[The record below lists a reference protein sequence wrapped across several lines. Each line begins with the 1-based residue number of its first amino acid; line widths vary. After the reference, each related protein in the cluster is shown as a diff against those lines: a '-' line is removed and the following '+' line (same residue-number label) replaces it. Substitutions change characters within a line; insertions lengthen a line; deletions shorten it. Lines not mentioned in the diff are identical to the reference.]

1 MPIIFDVDQSYISP
15 YLSLTVDN
23 GGKIHASVK
32 KAFVSRFVNLL
43 EEGISYQIRYFGVG
57 LNKGYFKT
65 THHEYVVN
73 LNQRTDV
80 HRLPESSSI
89 PRYGFKFVSFD
100 TLNAPGYDCTY
111 LVDVVGYL
119 AGIGNEKT
127 LEKDGKSTKYTVIE
141 LEIDDGKIMEC
152 ALFGNYAHEL
162 NAFLGSGNKDGAV
175 VVLQFVRVKLFN
187 EKIVLQNSMYGTKMF
202 FNLEDTTVIQFKN
215 SFVRFEES
223 RGNIGGIP
231 NEAAFLKIY
240 QGKTIEQL
248 KEFETNSICIV
259 LATISHIMDTPDWW
273 YGQCEC
279 NRSTYAF
286 TKTFKCSSCG
296 RLLLSITPR
305 YRIKLGV
312 IDDSDCA
319 CFVVFDKEA
328 KQVLGKSC
336 NLLLEFS
343 NEVAANDES
352 ELLEN
357 AITPTKRLCSESEE
371 SKVEGNS
378 SDGSNDV
385 HFQSVLSNITNG
397 LNTGE
402 KERCSNI
409 SDISNSGITCEAYD
423 SPCHQTSQQQF
434 QQTSNNI
441 DQLQSQHSLEY
452 SNRIRLQRDARLN
465 RKIMLLQKRHGASTS
480 NSNLDTKELEE
491 VCIAEKGRHLRQR
504 KTFLKELVI
513 NLSKIF
519 EEVED
524 ITENTTILDDSVQIE
539 YPAIFDVAE
548 NTVFDVI
555 DIGDPEFFC
564 RHCDAMMWYE
574 ERSEKSK
581 TGSNIEFS
589 ICCMRGKVQL
599 PFLQR
604 PPQLLQGLLSGADQR
619 SKHFKDNIRTY
630 NSMFCFTSLGGKIET
645 SINDGT
651 GPPQFIVSGQNYH
664 RIGSLVPIEGQRP
677 KFAQLYIYDTENE
690 VSNRIEIFSSRT
702 NNNNID
708 QSLVLDLKDMIDQH
722 NVLAHTFRIVRNYL
736 NQGDIANIRLRLYRK
751 RSKDARVY
759 NLPSSNEVA
768 ALIVGDFDSGDAGRD
783 IIVQL
788 KSGHLQRIHE
798 THTAF
803 IPLQYPMM
811 FPYSEDGYQED
822 IPLRESH
829 RADENRKRQRVSLR
843 EFIAFRIQERKVEYA
858 TIVNGGRLFQQFLV
872 DCFSMIEAQR
882 LTYYRNNQTKVRSD
896 IYKGIQDAVVRGE
909 TRASKAGKRI
919 ILPASFTGGMRYMF
933 NNCQDA
939 MAICKKYGYPDLFIT
954 MTCNSSWQEIGRVN
968 NPRNLKVEDRP
979 DISCRVFKIK
989 LDMII
994 SDLKQGIPFGV
1005 LDAGMYTVEFQ
1016 KRGLPHAHILLWLSG
1031 DHKITTTTQI
1041 DQLISS
1047 ELPDPAQHPKLFRAV
1062 STYMIHGPCGRAFS
1076 KSPCMKD
1083 GYCTKYYPKTFSKTT
1098 VIDDSGYPSYR
1109 RRDTWVVTEKKGVHM
1124 DNRNVV
1130 PYNAYLLMS
1139 YQAHVNVEYCNKSN
1153 AIKYLFKYVNKGPD
1167 RVAVGVTKEASSGE
1181 DAQVIDEIK
1190 QFYDCRYLSACEAVW
1205 RTLAYDIHQRWPSV
1219 MRLTFHLP
1227 GEQNIIFK
1235 DDDDLEEIV
1244 EEEEG
1249 KCDIYYMRIL
1259 LAVQRGCTTYESI
1272 RTVNGIT
1279 YSSFQDACYSMGLL
1293 CDDREFIA
1301 AINEVAELASGHQ
1314 LRKLFAMLLIS
1325 NSISNPERV
1334 WNATWTLLANGILY
1348 ERRKALKNQ
1357 GLSMTDDEL
1366 KNLCLIEIEKILNSN
1381 ARSLRDY
1388 QSMPY
1393 PEMSHVR
1400 LFQNKLI
1407 EEELAYDT
1415 NELTHT
1421 NLYTEQKM
1429 THEQRLVFDEILN
1442 AVVTDSGGFYF
1453 VYGHGGCE
1461 RLILDFQYPL
1471 QLLMNLLAT
1480 SSMAV

>member
-1 MPIIFDVDQSYISP
+1 
-15 YLSLTVDN
+15 
-23 GGKIHASVK
+23 
-32 KAFVSRFVNLL
+32 
-43 EEGISYQIRYFGVG
+43 
-57 LNKGYFKT
+57 
-65 THHEYVVN
+65 
-73 LNQRTDV
+73 
-80 HRLPESSSI
+80 
-89 PRYGFKFVSFD
+89 
-100 TLNAPGYDCTY
+100 
-111 LVDVVGYL
+111 
-119 AGIGNEKT
+119 
-127 LEKDGKSTKYTVIE
+127 
-141 LEIDDGKIMEC
+141 
-152 ALFGNYAHEL
+152 
-162 NAFLGSGNKDGAV
+162 
-175 VVLQFVRVKLFN
+175 
-187 EKIVLQNSMYGTKMF
+187 
-202 FNLEDTTVIQFKN
+202 
-215 SFVRFEES
+215 
-223 RGNIGGIP
+223 
-231 NEAAFLKIY
+231 
-240 QGKTIEQL
+240 
-248 KEFETNSICIV
+248 
-259 LATISHIMDTPDWW
+259 
-273 YGQCEC
+273 
-279 NRSTYAF
+279 
-286 TKTFKCSSCG
+286 
-296 RLLLSITPR
+296 
-305 YRIKLGV
+305 
-312 IDDSDCA
+312 
-319 CFVVFDKEA
+319 
-328 KQVLGKSC
+328 
-336 NLLLEFS
+336 
-343 NEVAANDES
+343 
-352 ELLEN
+352 
-357 AITPTKRLCSESEE
+357 
-371 SKVEGNS
+371 
-378 SDGSNDV
+378 
-385 HFQSVLSNITNG
+385 
-397 LNTGE
+397 
-402 KERCSNI
+402 
-409 SDISNSGITCEAYD
+409 
-423 SPCHQTSQQQF
+423 
-434 QQTSNNI
+434 
-441 DQLQSQHSLEY
+441 
-452 SNRIRLQRDARLN
+452 
-465 RKIMLLQKRHGASTS
+465 
-480 NSNLDTKELEE
+480 
-491 VCIAEKGRHLRQR
+491 
-504 KTFLKELVI
+504 
-513 NLSKIF
+513 
-519 EEVED
+519 
-524 ITENTTILDDSVQIE
+524 
-539 YPAIFDVAE
+539 
-548 NTVFDVI
+548 
-555 DIGDPEFFC
+555 
-564 RHCDAMMWYE
+564 
-574 ERSEKSK
+574 
-581 TGSNIEFS
+581 
-589 ICCMRGKVQL
+589 
-599 PFLQR
+599 
-604 PPQLLQGLLSGADQR
+604 
-619 SKHFKDNIRTY
+619 
-630 NSMFCFTSLGGKIET
+630 
-645 SINDGT
+645 
-651 GPPQFIVSGQNYH
+651 
-664 RIGSLVPIEGQRP
+664 
-677 KFAQLYIYDTENE
+677 
-690 VSNRIEIFSSRT
+690 
-702 NNNNID
+702 
-708 QSLVLDLKDMIDQH
+708 MIDQH

-811 FPYSEDGYQED
+811 FPYGEDGYQED

-872 DCFSMIEAQR
+872 DCFSIIEAQR

-1109 RRDTWVVTEKKGVHM
+1109 RRDTGVVTEKKGVHM

-1227 GEQNIIFK
+1227 GEKNIIFK

-1249 KCDIYYMRIL
+1249 KCTMFLAWMEANKKFEAGQTLTYAEFPNQFVYDRESRVWHPRKRGYSIGRLNYVPPGTGDIYYMRIL

-1366 KNLCLIEIEKILNSN
+1366 KNLCLIEIEKILNIKHGSLKAELLIQSSLIIWDEAPMLN
-1381 ARSLRDY
+1381 KMCFEALDRTLRDLMSVTDQHKIHQPFGGKVVVLGGDFRQILPVIPKGSRHDILASAINSSHLWSFCKVLKLHTNMRLLMSSSDQDEGEMKRFANWILDVGNGNIGSVVGDESEVEIPNDLLITTTDDPLSHLVDFAY
-1388 QSMPY
+1388 PNLLQNMSDYRYFQSRAILAPTLESVEKVNDFVLTIFPGMEKEY
-1393 PEMSHVR
+1393 LSSDTTCQADENEDVQQEWFTPEFLNDIKCSGLPNHKLTLKPGVAVMLLRNIDQTSGLCNGTRLIVNELGSNVIGATVVTGRNIGDKVYIPRMNLIPSDSGLPFKFQRRQFPLTVCFAMTINKSQGQSLSHVG
-1400 LFQNKLI
+1400 LYLSKSVF
-1407 EEELAYDT
+1407 
-1415 NELTHT
+1415 THGQ
-1421 NLYTEQKM
+1421 LYVALSRVKS
-1429 THEQRLVFDEILN
+1429 R
-1442 AVVTDSGGFYF
+1442 SGLR
-1453 VYGHGGCE
+1453 V
-1461 RLILDFQYPL
+1461 LILDEDGNPK
-1471 QLLMNLLAT
+1471 
-1480 SSMAV
+1480 SSTTNVVFKEVFNNI